1 MSVSLN
7 FGLNHMAAPAKSYE
21 ALFDLANELGIS
33 DVEIRNDLA
42 GQAILDGTKASVV
55 GAAAKSRGLKIISI
69 NALQRFND
77 WSPKR
82 ADEAKAL
89 ADYAKECG
97 ALALVMCPV
106 NDTAWQP
113 ETTERLAKLRA
124 ALQGLMPI
132 LADAGITGLVEPLGF
147 VECSLRLKSEAV
159 AAIDAVGGA
168 ARFKLVHDTF
178 HHFVAGERD
187 MFPLRT
193 GLVHISGVD
202 DAAVGADVMRDPH
215 RVLVDGRD
223 TIDNVGQIKALMA
236 GGYSGPVSF
245 EPFSDKVHQI
255 KDIAAALSV
264 SMAFIM
270 DKVQAG

>member
-7 FGLNHMAAPAKSYE
+7 FALNHMAAPTKSYD

-55 GAAAKSRGLKIISI
+55 GAAAKSRGLRIISI
-69 NALQRFND
+69 NALQRFNE

-82 ADEAKAL
+82 ADEAQAL

-113 ETTERLAKLRA
+113 ETSVRLAKLRE

-132 LADAGITGLVEPLGF
+132 LANAGITGLVEPLGF

-178 HHFVAGERD
+178 HHFVAGERE

-202 DAAVGADVMRDPH
+202 DANVGADVMRDPH

-236 GGYSGPVSF
+236 AGYSGPVSF

>member
-7 FGLNHMAAPAKSYE
+7 FGLNHMAAPAMSYE

-113 ETTERLAKLRA
+113 ETPERLAKLRA

-178 HHFVAGERD
+178 HHFVAGERE

-236 GGYSGPVSF
+236 GGYSSAVSF

>member
-7 FGLNHMAAPAKSYE
+7 FGLNHMAAPAMSYE

-106 NDTAWQP
+106 NDTEWQP

-178 HHFVAGERD
+178 HHFVAGERE

-236 GGYSGPVSF
+236 AGYSGPVSF